1 MTTMNLVIN
10 DLFKT
15 ILLPLILATSSI
27 SCVSAKSLPEPLKAP
42 AKSIIVQKNQSD
54 LKTNHNVILE
64 FNTIHDSE
72 EKCDQKNFGFTWQNI
87 EDDLNYYGMGM
98 NKVRWLMSPYLCI
111 QVKTPKFNNV
121 IIYEL
126 YDRNNPLNLFYI
138 HETNG
143 DKRILATVTRN
154 SHQKNISEGERKYF
168 GDSDVFVNGKF
179 ILDQY
184 IDQQKY

>member
-1 MTTMNLVIN
+1 MRLVIN
-10 DLFKT
+10 ALCKTVLLPVILAVSAISCTNAKPFSEASKVSTMPKT
-15 ILLPLILATSSI
+15 IQAN
-27 SCVSAKSLPEPLKAP
+27 
-42 AKSIIVQKNQSD
+42 QKNSGTT
-54 LKTNHNVILE
+54 KNVKLD
-64 FNTIHDSE
+64 FYTIHDSE
-72 EKCDQKNFGFTWQNI
+72 GTCDQKNFGFTWQNI

-143 DKRILATVTRN
+143 DKRILAAVTRNN

-168 GDSDVFVNGKF
+168 GDSDAFVNGKF

>member
-1 MTTMNLVIN
+1 MRLVIN
-10 DLFKT
+10 DLCKT
-15 ILLPLILATSSI
+15 VFLPVMLSVGSI
-27 SCVSAKSLPEPLKAP
+27 SCVSAKPLPEPLKAP
-42 AKSIIVQKNQSD
+42 VTPIIMQKNQNN
-54 LKTNHNVILE
+54 LKASQNVQLE
-64 FNTIHDSE
+64 FNTINDSE
-72 EKCDQKNFGFTWQNI
+72 EMCDQKNFGFTWQNI

-98 NKVRWLMSPYLCI
+98 NKVQWLMSPYLCI

-143 DKRILATVTRN
+143 DKRILATVTRS
-154 SHQKNISEGERKYF
+154 SHQKNISEGKRKYF
-168 GDSDVFVNGKF
+168 GDSDAFVNGKF